1 MKPNDPPVGEAYVY
15 VEQEEAS
22 KFKIRSDQLEQIGA
36 QLRGRR
42 QFSIFN
48 SIILPIIIAVATVF
62 ISSLFQYVSWL
73 NSVKLQNATDVTANA
88 ERAYE
93 KAAAAIGIRQYA
105 TIVFLPSLKELVKDA
120 KATIEASTKANIEA
134 NAKTRGKNRTEAKT
148 SALNAFA
155 SVPLEIPLLKS
166 DLDNKQQ
173 RFTSYY
179 QQLKFW
185 NENYD
190 RLLTDIDYDLDRPV
204 FGQAKRQVEK
214 ASFGWLRH
222 IDCSKSLTQ
231 ELQRLAVNPGSLKLR
246 FAGINKCFMDTHEVL
261 DEQLSAA
268 RSALS
273 HLGDDDTK
281 LNIRDFGE
289 QTESQIKRNLRS
301 LHDKANAFRCYALRR
316 IEYYRAQKELNILSI
331 SYARRWLNGA
341 FQEEATTHF
350 EDAAKNCDE

>member
-1 MKPNDPPVGEAYVY
+1 MKPNEPPVGDAYVY

-120 KATIEASTKANIEA
+120 KATVEASAKANIEA

-179 QQLKFW
+179 QQLKGASKNSPFH
-185 NENYD
+185 EPV
-190 RLLTDIDYDLDRPV
+190 RVCCLT
-204 FGQAKRQVEK
+204 A
-214 ASFGWLRH
+214 
-222 IDCSKSLTQ
+222 
-231 ELQRLAVNPGSLKLR
+231 
-246 FAGINKCFMDTHEVL
+246 
-261 DEQLSAA
+261 
-268 RSALS
+268 
-273 HLGDDDTK
+273 
-281 LNIRDFGE
+281 
-289 QTESQIKRNLRS
+289 
-301 LHDKANAFRCYALRR
+301 
-316 IEYYRAQKELNILSI
+316 
-331 SYARRWLNGA
+331 
-341 FQEEATTHF
+341 
-350 EDAAKNCDE
+350 